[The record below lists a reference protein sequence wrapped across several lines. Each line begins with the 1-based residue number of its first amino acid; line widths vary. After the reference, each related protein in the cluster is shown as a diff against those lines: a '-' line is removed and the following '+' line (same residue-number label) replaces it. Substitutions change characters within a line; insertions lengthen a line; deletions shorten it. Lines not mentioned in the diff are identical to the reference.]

1 MTPLS
6 VEDRLIVGTFVVAMI
21 MVGLVGYMA
30 SAKDGVA
37 AIEPPPPSRWDAQMS
52 ALDAAALEQAYRQ
65 HVANMFLG
73 WMKDSTGQPTRA
85 LNGVNQA
92 RRAYISAMDEIERR
106 RVVPLPPVRP

>member
-1 MTPLS
+1 MTLS
-6 VEDRLIVGTFVVAMI
+6 VEDRLIAGIFVAAM
-21 MVGLVGYMA
+21 VVTGLVGYMA

-37 AIEPPPPSRWDAQMS
+37 AIEPPPPSRWDAQMIALDEA
-52 ALDAAALEQAYRQ
+52 ALDAAYRQ

-92 RRAYISAMDEIERR
+92 RRAYISAMDEIERHR
-106 RVVPLPPVRP
+106 LVPLPPARP